1 MHILKENCIDWH
13 KKKEVISELYT
24 EHAVRVQTDQG
35 GTGSVKT
42 GRGAK
47 TRMLCHWL
55 YVIYTESTLPRKLFK
70 GLETPKLEDN

>member
-47 TRMLCHWL
+47 TRMLCH
-55 YVIYTESTLPRKLFK
+55 
-70 GLETPKLEDN
+70 